1 MRYHLIIQRCQSSP
15 GFLQDLLIQ
24 LLLESSSGSEDETG
38 HVETWT
44 RPGLLLLL
52 YYYHDDIIMNN
63 VNGRGLAL
71 ETID

>member
-1 MRYHLIIQRCQSSP
+1 MIAAALKGESSDIIFIIYSSSP

-44 RPGLLLLL
+44 RPGLLLL
-52 YYYHDDIIMNN
+52 YCYHDDII
-63 VNGRGLAL
+63 L
-71 ETID
+71 